1 MAEGDAP
8 HAGDEIAVAY
18 GTHDITRSF
27 LRADGTLY
35 NEDSVLQLRAGGD
48 LSVYADLMRD
58 DQVKSAWEQRAS
70 ALVSAGWSVKPG
82 ADDAAS
88 IAAADFLS
96 SQLEEVGWDEV
107 TRLALFTR
115 FYGFGVAELVWKVTD
130 DGRLGWSKIAVR
142 NRERFLFT
150 ADGRCYLRTL
160 SDSGAGVGASRVWC
174 DAPNFWIMSS
184 GADHADSPYGI
195 GLAHNLFWPVRF
207 KRDGLRFW
215 MVYLEKFAMPT
226 ALGKFKAGS
235 TAADKSRL
243 LAAVLA
249 IQTQAGV
256 TIPED
261 MAIELLEAKRN
272 GSGDYSAVCSRMDA
286 AIQKIILGQTLTS
299 EVGST
304 GGNRAL
310 GDVHMG
316 VRQSIVKQDADLI
329 CESFNRGPARWITRA
344 NFAGAAYPMV
354 QREVSEPENLDA
366 LSSQL
371 ERLSRIGYRLN
382 LDAVREKWGSGIEAA
397 PPTASNPAGS
407 GDLPSAPGRAEF
419 STAVAEIFA
428 DQAALD
434 GSLDRFETHMES
446 LSRELLD
453 PVLSYVAGH
462 SPAEVMA
469 AMHDALPD
477 YRGDKLEDALARVL
491 FAGMV
496 WGRANGAE

>member
-1 MAEGDAP
+1 
-8 HAGDEIAVAY
+8 
-18 GTHDITRSF
+18 
-27 LRADGTLY
+27 
-35 NEDSVLQLRAGGD
+35 
-48 LSVYADLMRD
+48 
-58 DQVKSAWEQRAS
+58 
-70 ALVSAGWSVKPG
+70 
-82 ADDAAS
+82 
-88 IAAADFLS
+88 
-96 SQLEEVGWDEV
+96 
-107 TRLALFTR
+107 
-115 FYGFGVAELVWKVTD
+115 
-130 DGRLGWSKIAVR
+130 
-142 NRERFLFT
+142 
-150 ADGRCYLRTL
+150 
-160 SDSGAGVGASRVWC
+160 
-174 DAPNFWIMSS
+174 
-184 GADHADSPYGI
+184 
-195 GLAHNLFWPVRF
+195 
-207 KRDGLRFW
+207 
-215 MVYLEKFAMPT
+215 
-226 ALGKFKAGS
+226 
-235 TAADKSRL
+235 
-243 LAAVLA
+243 
-249 IQTQAGV
+249 
-256 TIPED
+256 
-261 MAIELLEAKRN
+261 
-272 GSGDYSAVCSRMDA
+272 
-286 AIQKIILGQTLTS
+286 
-299 EVGST
+299 
-304 GGNRAL
+304 
-310 GDVHMG
+310 MG